1 MTTITNSPQAA
12 KNDFRSITD
21 AFLRQPG
28 LPLADVLPAERIA
41 EIFEQEDAIFAQ
53 DAIFS
58 TPIVLWAFLA
68 QTLRD
73 RKMASCG
80 AAVKD
85 IAVYKMQTG
94 GQPPSGDT
102 GDYCRA
108 RAKLDENA
116 LRRLAVEMA
125 ETLQQNVDAKHLW
138 KGRHAKL
145 VDGFTFTMPDTE
157 ANQAE
162 YPQNPSQK
170 KGLGTPIARACVVL
184 SLATACML
192 DLAIGPYS
200 GKETGETALLREM
213 LDSFNPGDVVV
224 FDRCFCSY
232 MMIALL
238 AARDVDV
245 CVRLHPKRDSDFRRG
260 KRLGEDDHLIT
271 WTRPAKPKWMDVE
284 TYNKIPETLQLRES
298 RFCVEEPSRVDEI
311 TVVTTLLDPDEYSAT
326 DVAELL
332 GYRWNSELDI
342 RDIKQTLNLDHVRC
356 KSPAMVRRELWT
368 TLLGYNLIRETIVVA
383 ATLHGKT
390 PRQISFTGACQA
402 VLSSWMLFSTGSSRD
417 AQAMCAGLLR
427 QIASNTVAD
436 RPGRIEPRVI
446 KRRRHRYP
454 LMRKPRDHL
463 KQQLHKS

>member
-1 MTTITNSPQAA
+1 MPTIANSPQAA

-21 AFLRQPG
+21 AFLRQGG
-28 LPLADVLPAERIA
+28 LPFADVLPAQRIA
-41 EIFEQEDAIFAQ
+41 EIFEEEGGMFGQ

-58 TPIVLWAFLA
+58 TPVVLWAFLA

-73 RKMASCG
+73 RKMASCRE
-80 AAVKD
+80 ATMD

-94 GQPPSGDT
+94 SQPPSGDT

-125 ETLQQNVDAKHLW
+125 ETLQQKIDTKHLW

-170 KGLGTPIARACVVL
+170 KGIGFPISRACVIL

-192 DLAIGPYS
+192 DLAFGPYS
-200 GKETGETALLREM
+200 GKKTGESALLRQM
-213 LDSFNPGDVVV
+213 LDSFKPGDVVV
-224 FDRCFCSY
+224 FDRYFCSY

-238 AARDVDV
+238 AIRGVDV
-245 CVRLHPKRDSDFRRG
+245 CVRLHQNRDSDFRRG
-260 KRLGEDDHLIT
+260 QRLGEDDHLIT
-271 WTRPAKPKWMDVE
+271 WTRPTKPEWMDVE
-284 TYNKIPETLQLRES
+284 TYNKIPKTLQLREI
-298 RFCVEEPSRVDEI
+298 RFRVEEPSRVDEL
-311 TVVTTLLDPDEYSAT
+311 TVVTTLLDPEEYSAA
-326 DVAELL
+326 DVVDLF
-332 GYRWNSELDI
+332 GFRWNSELDI

-383 ATLHGKT
+383 ATVHGKT

-402 VLSSWMLFSTGSSRD
+402 VLSSWMIFSTGSSCD
-417 AQAMCAGLLR
+417 AQAMREDLLR
-427 QIASNTVAD
+427 KIASNTVAD

-446 KRRRHRYP
+446 KRRRHRYS
-454 LMRKPRDHL
+454 LMQKPRDRL
-463 KQQLHKS
+463 KQQLQNS